1 MEQVMKRELI
11 TPKKAQEYLDHNK
24 GNRKLR
30 DGVVEK
36 YQIDMANGKWTECP
50 VPISFYEN
58 GDIADGQHRL
68 WAIVESGISV
78 SFFICRGL
86 KKEAGL
92 NIDTNIPRTI
102 VDNAR
107 ISGTDPNLSN
117 ELVALA
123 QFYKTGTRNRIS
135 ISNAERLAIV
145 ERYRAPCV
153 WAISNGPKGRGY
165 RNAPM
170 LAAVARAYTHGE
182 TEERLREFAKVL
194 ASGFVQSTEDSAA
207 IALRNYIIAHEFKA
221 VGIDGRD
228 FFFKVQ
234 NCIKYFAQR
243 RPLNVVKL
251 IKDEAYPLKKVR
263 A

>member
-11 TPKKAQEYLDHNK
+11 TPKKAQEYLDHNR

-36 YQIDMANGKWTECP
+36 YQADMESNHWTECP
-50 VPISFYEN
+50 VPITFYEN

-68 WAIVESGISV
+68 WAIVLAKIPQY
-78 SFFICRGL
+78 FFICRGL
-86 KKEAGL
+86 KKESGL

-123 QFYKTGTRNRIS
+123 QFYKAGTRNRVTV
-135 ISNAERLAIV
+135 SNAHRLEIV
-145 ERYRAPCV
+145 DRYREPCM

-165 RNAPM
+165 RNSPI
-170 LAAVARAYTHGE
+170 LAAVARAYAHGE

-194 ASGFVQSTEDSAA
+194 TSGFAQSTEDSSA
-207 IALRNYIIAHEFKA
+207 IALRNYIIGHEFKA
-221 VGIDGRD
+221 FGIDGRE
-228 FFFKVQ
+228 FFLKVQ
-234 NCIKYFAQR
+234 NVIKYFTQR
-243 RPLNVVKL
+243 RPLNIVK
-251 IKDEAYPLKKVR
+251 IVKEEVYPLKKVR
-263 A
+263 S